1 MHLCAITIAY
11 GMTETGP
18 VSFQTS
24 PDDSLEHRLGTVGRV
39 LPHTEV
45 KIVDGAGRVV
55 SVGAPGE
62 LLTRGY

>member
-1 MHLCAITIAY
+1 MPGNFFIIAY

-24 PDDSLEHRLGTVGRV
+24 VHDPLQRRVNTVGRV

-45 KIVDGAGRVV
+45 GRDGM
-55 SVGAPGE
+55 
-62 LLTRGY
+62 TRP